1 MAASGSGSGSILASS
16 GSDDDTPSDGMAAS
30 GSGSGS
36 ILAASGSDDDTPSD
50 GMAAS
55 GSGDGY
61 IGENFEGINTG
72 SGSGSD
78 SYGGENVSGGLGSGS
93 DPQFENS
100 GYDFGPVY
108 GSTLNSGF
116 SPPTWNNGPS
126 QANGADPNDINDLNP
141 NDKDMSFAGGVFSS
155 LLP

>member
-36 ILAASGSDDDTPSD
+36 ILAASGSDDDMPSD
-50 GMAAS
+50 GTSPAS
-55 GSGDGY
+55 GSGGGY

-116 SPPTWNNGPS
+116 SFPTWNNGPS

-141 NDKDMSFAGGVFSS
+141 NDIDMSFAGGVFS